1 MVIAR
6 VLLLGAEAE
15 ALAAR
20 LEASGYAVQCGLSPA
35 EATAAATTDTPAAT
49 LPPLQLAVL
58 AASAG
63 AEIAQLRRQ
72 LPGVPVLLDVQENT
86 VEARVRCLSAGAD
99 DFWLSSLGP
108 SDLLMRLRLQ
118 LELLRREA
126 PPCQLLQVG
135 DLSLNPTTREV
146 KRGTRPV
153 ALTAREYQLLLLL
166 LERQG
171 TVVSRDVILRQVWN
185 DERGAASNVIEV
197 YVRYLRQKLE
207 EGSARRLIH
216 TVRGQGYC
224 LSERLPPLEAR

>member
-20 LEASGYAVQCGLSPA
+20 LEASGYAVQCGLDEA
-35 EATAAATTDTPAAT
+35 QAATAEEPNDGQSTV
-49 LPPLQLAVL
+49 QLAVL
-58 AASAG
+58 AAGAG
-63 AEIAQLRRQ
+63 GRIAQLRQQ
-72 LPGVPVLLDVQENT
+72 LPGVPVLLDVEENT
-86 VEARVRCLSAGAD
+86 VEARVHCLSAGAD

-118 LELLRREA
+118 LDLQRRAA

-135 DLSLNPTTREV
+135 DLSVNPTTREV
-146 KRGTRPV
+146 KRGPRPV
-153 ALTAREYQLLLLL
+153 AVTAREYQLLLLL

-207 EGSARRLIH
+207 EGGGRRLIH

-224 LSERLPPLEAR
+224 LGERLPPLEAP